1 MSTPGYLKQVIC
13 EITLHFGS
21 STNRVL
27 KSGRTMTERV
37 EQATRKEEL
46 SSTQSFLH
54 ELTHSLA
61 FHARACGLEFGHH
74 VFHHRAHIF
83 HGG

>member
-1 MSTPGYLKQVIC
+1 MSTLGYLRQVIC

-27 KSGRTMTERV
+27 KSGGTMTERV
-37 EQATRKEEL
+37 EQATRKEEF
-46 SSTQSFLH
+46 SSAKSFFHKLAH
-54 ELTHSLA
+54 GLT
-61 FHARACGLEFGHH
+61 FNARACGLEFGHH
-74 VFHHRAHIF
+74 VFHHRTHIF